1 MVRAMKA
8 LSAITVAL
16 SVFPFLSCDAASD
29 KVPTFAEDIAPVVFS
44 KCAGCHREG
53 QAAPFTL
60 LTYEQVKKRAKQIA
74 EVTGEHVM
82 PPWHAD
88 RGVIEYANDR
98 SLSDAQIALIKR
110 WVDGGAPQGDAS
122 KTPPLPKFPT
132 GWELGEPSFVVE
144 MPEAFTVPA
153 EGKDIYRNFVI
164 PLNRDEDTWINGI
177 EYKPGAPSA
186 VHHVLYFLD
195 TEGKARQRDAA
206 DPLPGYN
213 GMGRSNGS
221 FRYLGGWDLGT
232 QPSKVGYDLA
242 WLVPKGADLVIQVHY
257 HPSGKEVQDK
267 AKLGFH
273 IAKQPTARPWSIAPV
288 PPFFGILS
296 GIHIPAGTKEY
307 IKESTM
313 VLPVDVEAIA
323 VNAHAHYLGKRM
335 EMEATLPDGTKK
347 VLLKMSDW
355 HFAWQED
362 YAFKQPVKLPAGT
375 QLHSLI
381 SWDNSDSNPHQIN
394 HPPKDIRWGPR
405 SEDEMGTITL
415 TVMMNTPEEK
425 AKLHAELKRSL
436 TAQFIQRAFEN
447 DVASMATVK
456 SQIQSDVKN
465 VPDERRLVVLQM
477 LLKNLDKNND
487 NKLDDE
493 EMKPAID
500 LVSPGMKGFG
510 QIGFD

>member
-288 PPFFGILS
+288 PPFS
-296 GIHIPAGTKEY
+296 GSFPGFIFRRGRRNISRKARWSCP
-307 IKESTM
+307 S
-313 VLPVDVEAIA
+313 
-323 VNAHAHYLGKRM
+323 
-335 EMEATLPDGTKK
+335 
-347 VLLKMSDW
+347 MS
-355 HFAWQED
+355 
-362 YAFKQPVKLPAGT
+362 
-375 QLHSLI
+375 
-381 SWDNSDSNPHQIN
+381 
-394 HPPKDIRWGPR
+394 
-405 SEDEMGTITL
+405 
-415 TVMMNTPEEK
+415 
-425 AKLHAELKRSL
+425 
-436 TAQFIQRAFEN
+436 
-447 DVASMATVK
+447 
-456 SQIQSDVKN
+456 
-465 VPDERRLVVLQM
+465 
-477 LLKNLDKNND
+477 
-487 NKLDDE
+487 
-493 EMKPAID
+493 KP
-500 LVSPGMKGFG
+500 SR
-510 QIGFD
+510 

>member
-1 MVRAMKA
+1 MKIPSFFVLA
-8 LSAITVAL
+8 LSTLPISL
-16 SVFPFLSCDAASD
+16 HAASED
-29 KVPTFAEDIAPVVFS
+29 KVPTFAEDIAPLVFA
-44 KCAGCHREG
+44 KCAVCHRDG
-53 QAAPFTL
+53 QVAPFSL
-60 LTYEQVKKRAKQIA
+60 NTYEQVKKRAKDIA
-74 EVTGEHVM
+74 EVTGEHTM

-98 SLSDAQIALIKR
+98 SLSDAQIALVKR

-122 KTPPLPKFPT
+122 KTPPLPKFPE
-132 GWELGEPSFVVE
+132 GWELGEPSFVAE

-153 EGKDIYRNFVI
+153 EGRDMYRNFVI

-177 EYKPGAPSA
+177 EYKPGAPAA
-186 VHHVLYFLD
+186 VHHVLYYLD
-195 TEGKARQRDAA
+195 TEGKARERDAA

-213 GMGRSNGS
+213 GMGRSNGN

-257 HPSGKEVQDK
+257 HPSGKEHLDK

-273 IAKQPTARPWSIAPV
+273 IAKKPTARPWSIVPV

-296 GIHIPAGTKEY
+296 GIKIPAGEKEY
-307 IKESTM
+307 IKESSM
-313 VLPVDVEAIA
+313 VLPVDIEAIA

-335 EMEATLPDGTKK
+335 EMSATLPDGTKQ

-362 YAFKQPVKLPAGT
+362 YAFKQPIKLPAGT
-375 QLHSLI
+375 RLHSLI
-381 SWDNSDSNPHQIN
+381 SWDNTDANPHQTN
-394 HPPKDIRWGPR
+394 HPPKDVRWGPR

-415 TVMMNTPEEK
+415 TVMMNTAEEK
-425 AKLHAELKRSL
+425 AKLHTELKRSL

-456 SQIQSDVKN
+456 TQIESDVKG
-465 VPDERRLVVLQM
+465 VPDPKRLSFLQGVLA
-477 LLKNLDKNND
+477 NLDKNKD
-487 NKLDDE
+487 GKLDDE
-493 EMKPAID
+493 EIKPAID
-500 LVSPGMKGFG
+500 FVTPAMKGFG